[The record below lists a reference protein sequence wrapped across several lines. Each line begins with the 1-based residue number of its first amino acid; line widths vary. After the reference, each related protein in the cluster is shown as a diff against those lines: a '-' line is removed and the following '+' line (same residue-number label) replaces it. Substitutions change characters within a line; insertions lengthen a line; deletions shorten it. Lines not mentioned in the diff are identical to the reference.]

1 CGYKEVGRVP
11 DAIRVAPGDDRD
23 DIIMLLPL

>member
-1 CGYKEVGRVP
+1 VP

-23 DIIMLLPL
+23 DIIMLLSLAQA